1 MPYFS
6 TITRHYNIFKNHS
19 HISYNP
25 ETTFA
30 KVEHGHEHEFVS
42 FCKNKGIQFI
52 VYPPSFSL

>member
-6 TITRHYNIFKNHS
+6 TLTRHYNIFKNHP

-30 KVEHGHEHEFVS
+30 KVDSGHEYEFVA
-42 FCKNKGIQFI
+42 FCKNNNIQYV
-52 VYPPSFSL
+52 VYSPSFTL

>member
-6 TITRHYNIFKNHS
+6 TLTRHYNIFKNHP

-30 KVEHGHEHEFVS
+30 KVDPGHEHEFVV
-42 FCKNKGIQFI
+42 FCKNNNIQYV
-52 VYPPSFSL
+52 VYSPSFTL

>member
-6 TITRHYNIFKNHS
+6 TLTRHYNIFKNHP

-30 KVEHGHEHEFVS
+30 KVDSGHEYEFVA
-42 FCKNKGIQFI
+42 FCKNNKIQYV
-52 VYPPSFSL
+52 VYPPSFTL